1 MVCCYNVRQLFK
13 TKCDKCYY
21 KVRQVLQS
29 ATILLQS
36 VTGVTKCY
44 DYFKVRQNRGI
55 PLIWSEVL
63 NPNDIVFY
71 LYLIKIRSRA
81 ILGF

>member
-1 MVCCYNVRQLFK
+1 MVCCYNVRQLF
-13 TKCDKCYY
+13 YY
-21 KVRQVLQS
+21 KVRQVLLQS

-36 VTGVTKCY
+36 VTGVTKCE
-44 DYFKVRQNRGI
+44 DYYKVRQNRGT

-63 NPNDIVFY
+63 NPNDVIVFY

-81 ILGF
+81 TLGF

>member
-1 MVCCYNVRQLFK
+1 MQYIPPLKYTNNSPAHKIINPTGVIAKFDR
-13 TKCDKCYY
+13 YY
-21 KVRQVLQS
+21 KVWQVLRS
-29 ATILLQS
+29 AKIITKGDR
-36 VTGVTKCY
+36 TG
-44 DYFKVRQNRGI
+44 GA

-63 NPNDIVFY
+63 NPNDVIVFY

>member
-1 MVCCYNVRQLFK
+1 MACCYNVRQLF
-13 TKCDKCYY
+13 YY
-21 KVRQVLQS
+21 KVRQVLLQS

-36 VTGVTKCY
+36 VTGITKCE
-44 DYFKVRQNRGI
+44 DYYKVRQNRGT

-63 NPNDIVFY
+63 NPNDVIVFY

-81 ILGF
+81 TLGF

>member
-1 MVCCYNVRQLFK
+1 MGSCLLLQCATAFFI

-21 KVRQVLQS
+21 RVRQVLQS

-44 DYFKVRQNRGI
+44 DYFKVRQNRGT
-55 PLIWSEVL
+55 PLI
-63 NPNDIVFY
+63 
-71 LYLIKIRSRA
+71 
-81 ILGF
+81 